1 MKVRRNLRK
10 IGYSILA
17 MVLLFMAFLVWYQWR
32 YAMKTATSFEV
43 NAPTSAQRLLI
54 ATQGS
59 TFKNTITQGLVDY
72 YKQDSIYIKV
82 IDIADLKKIHPEDF
96 SALVILHTW
105 ENWKPPASVKSF
117 VQENEAQ
124 KNKMVIFTTSGE
136 GNYKMENVDALTGES
151 IIEEAPLVVDK
162 IITKLNPLLN
172 PTP

>member
-1 MKVRRNLRK
+1 MMVRRNLKK

-17 MVLLFMAFLVWYQWR
+17 MVLLFMGFLLWYQWR
-32 YAMKTATSFEV
+32 YAMKTATPFEV
-43 NAPTSAQRLLI
+43 NAPSSAQRLLI

-59 TFKNTITQGLVDY
+59 AFKNTVVQGLVY
-72 YKQDSIYIKV
+72 HYKQDSIFMKI
-82 IDIADLKKIHPEDF
+82 IDVADLEKTNPEDF
-96 SALVILHTW
+96 RALVIIHTW

-117 VQENEAQ
+117 LEKNEAF
-124 KNKMVIFTTSGE
+124 KNKIVVFTTSGE
-136 GNYKMENVDALTGES
+136 GNYRMENVDALTGES